1 MKTILK
7 LLIMII
13 SLFVGFVL
21 TNYLFHII
29 SKPVDTV
36 YILAS
41 IVLIVTVWALEFR
54 LFIKLFLNK

>member
-7 LLIMII
+7 LLIMVI

-29 SKPVDTV
+29 SKPVDTI

-41 IVLIVTVWALEFR
+41 IVLIVTVWTLEFR

>member
-7 LLIMII
+7 LLIMVI

-29 SKPVDTV
+29 SKPVDTI

>member
-29 SKPVDTV
+29 SKPVDTI